1 MIDRVIDRIRG
12 LQPEE
17 ELATLTEHLAVTSPA
32 ALEFLAR
39 ERMTAPRLEAQRL
52 AATQL
57 RVITELAARLRWLES
72 TCEEPL
78 LDVAVRVALRGLL
91 DELATDIEEAHA
103 APGESIALLEPAVLF
118 HVLLTNLRPWLPPM
132 VVALE
137 PDAVLDMLQLGI
149 PDYLHPVLHQRFEQL
164 WVRFHELR
172 LAAKRERLQL
182 ASPTG
187 EAANGASVPPAPTW
201 TSPVWVSAW
210 LEAKPRYSAAMAACL

>member
-12 LQPEE
+12 LQPER
-17 ELATLTEHLAVTSPA
+17 ELETLTEHLAVTSPA
-32 ALEFLAR
+32 ALNFLAR

-72 TCEEPL
+72 SCAEPL
-78 LDVAVRVALRGLL
+78 LEPAVRVALWGLL
-91 DELATDIEEAHA
+91 DELVADIEGAHA

-118 HVLLTNLRPWLPPM
+118 HILLSTLRPWLPPM

-149 PDYLHPVLHQRFEQL
+149 PDYLHPVLHRRFEQL
-164 WVRFHELR
+164 WARFHELR
-172 LAAKRERLQL
+172 LTAKNEGM
-182 ASPTG
+182 PTG
-187 EAANGASVPPAPTW
+187 GAANGATLPPAPTW

-210 LEAKPRYSAAMAACL
+210 LEAEPRYSAAMAACL